1 MRNFYILHYNYKGY
15 IEDGQ
20 YFYPIES
27 KAIIQPTFLES
38 STKKLP
44 HDFNSS
50 IDKTEIVF
58 VSEDY
63 DPLRKIKRGQF
74 YKAHTQQPSRL
85 YKSGINST
93 QILSNR
99 MFENYHSVDARKFL
113 SYELSREFE
122 VRDTNVYFKND
133 RILTKWRIISV
144 EPTIGGEEFYT
155 LLETI
160 GIGVFPSLNE
170 SKIPQ
175 SFYLEI
181 KKEYDSL
188 VNEAY
193 SMPET
198 VIDHC
203 RDLATSIL
211 SAMLALGKENREDLG
226 GLIKKVDPNLMLI
239 RSAATIIARFHPRRK
254 PNEQDS
260 KELASPSQREAE
272 LCVLSALQ
280 ILKELGWSLD

>member
-1 MRNFYILHYNYKGY
+1 MRNFYVLHYNYKGY

-20 YFYPIES
+20 YFYPIDS
-27 KAIIQPTFLES
+27 KSIIQPTFLES
-38 STKKLP
+38 SIKKIP
-44 HDFNSS
+44 ENFIGS
-50 IDKTEIVF
+50 IDRTEVIF

-74 YKAHTQQPSRL
+74 YKAHNQQPARL

-93 QILSNR
+93 QILSSR
-99 MFENYHSVDARKFL
+99 KFENYHDVDARKFF
-113 SYELSREFE
+113 SYELSRDFD
-122 VRDTNVYFKND
+122 VKDTSVYFKND

-144 EPTIGGEEFYT
+144 EPTVGGEEFYT

-170 SKIPQ
+170 PKIPQ
-175 SFYLEI
+175 SFFPEI
-181 KKEYDSL
+181 KREYDSL
-188 VNEAY
+188 LNEAF

-211 SAMLALGKENREDLG
+211 SAMLGLGKESREDLG

-254 PNEQDS
+254 PNEQES
-260 KELASPSQREAE
+260 KSLASLSQREAE
-272 LCVLSALQ
+272 LSVLSVLQ
-280 ILKELGWSLD
+280 ILKELEWSLN